1 MDDTSFR
8 IAFYLGEFPV
18 YWYALLFAVGI
29 IAAVVVA
36 DVLTRRDKL
45 GKDIALDLC
54 IIGIPAG
61 LVGARLF
68 AVIAGLV
75 PIANFFKFNTA
86 GLALW
91 GALIF
96 GAIGAFI
103 YCKIKK
109 YSFGK
114 VMDCVVPAALIGIAI
129 GRWGDFFNRDAL
141 GPIVTNRAFQWFP
154 LAAYGTGE
162 QIHYACFFYEFIF
175 IAAIVAV
182 LLLLK
187 KRGTMK
193 AGAIGAWGLLLY
205 AIESSAVELIR
216 EDRAMVGGAIK
227 FNVLIGIIVALVA
240 VYLLLKVKNS
250 APKADHIF
258 DDEDVAAGEGD
269 EAKPEAQAED
279 KEDEGDKP
287 EAEPELEGEA
297 SKEEPPE
304 PEAEPELE
312 GEAPKEELPEPEAEP
327 ELEGEA
333 PKEELPEPEAEP
345 ELEGEAS
352 KEELP
357 EPKKESVS
365 RKKNKKN
372 KNARADKKASSA
384 ADSKGKDDDDDY
396 TYGW

>member
-1 MDDTSFR
+1 
-8 IAFYLGEFPV
+8 
-18 YWYALLFAVGI
+18 
-29 IAAVVVA
+29 
-36 DVLTRRDKL
+36 
-45 GKDIALDLC
+45 
-54 IIGIPAG
+54 
-61 LVGARLF
+61 
-68 AVIAGLV
+68 
-75 PIANFFKFNTA
+75 
-86 GLALW
+86 
-91 GALIF
+91 
-96 GAIGAFI
+96 
-103 YCKIKK
+103 
-109 YSFGK
+109 
-114 VMDCVVPAALIGIAI
+114 
-129 GRWGDFFNRDAL
+129 
-141 GPIVTNRAFQWFP
+141 
-154 LAAYGTGE
+154 
-162 QIHYACFFYEFIF
+162 
-175 IAAIVAV
+175 
-182 LLLLK
+182 
-187 KRGTMK
+187 MK

-333 PKEELPEPEAEP
+333 
-345 ELEGEAS
+345 S